1 MNTTIIII
9 LGIFFFV
16 STILALGILLLNRY
30 VNDQNV
36 DPIEKKLNDQRIQK
50 VLAVLAH
57 PDDEVMIA
65 GTVAK
70 LKKRGTEIHLLYLTH
85 GEDGPTGGLVEQENL
100 AERRVAE
107 LKQVASILQVDSLE
121 ILDFPDRYLNTIP
134 ESQLEVAIRSKITTI
149 KPDTVICFDQTI
161 GLYGNTDH
169 AYSGKVVH
177 TLMKQKLGVKNLL
190 VMTLPIPMIELAM
203 KVSQTFK
210 ERYNPENG
218 LPVANVCV
226 QVSRYGKQ
234 KKEVIKAHQTQ
245 WQVMND
251 VQPLW
256 NKISYWIYYRIF
268 SREYF
273 HYINVSEGVEVHER
287 RE

>member
-9 LGIFFFV
+9 LSAFFFV
-16 STILALGILLLNRY
+16 STVLALGVLLLNRY

-36 DPIEKKLNDQRIQK
+36 DPIEKKLSYQSIQK
-50 VLAVLAH
+50 LLAVLAH

-65 GTVAK
+65 GTLAK
-70 LKKRGTEIHLLYLTH
+70 LKKKGTKIHLLYLTH

-100 AERRVAE
+100 AGMRARE

-121 ILDFPDRYLNTIP
+121 ILDFPDRYLNTVP
-134 ESQLEVAIRSKITTI
+134 ESELEVAIQARIAEI

-218 LPVANVCV
+218 LPVANMCV
-226 QVSRYGKQ
+226 QMSRYGRQ
-234 KKEVIKAHQTQ
+234 KKGVIRAHQTQ

-256 NKISYWIYYRIF
+256 KRLPYWIYYCVF
-268 SREYF
+268 SKEYF
-273 HYINVSEGVEVHER
+273 YYIGIGDDEVIS
-287 RE
+287 